1 MDPHIFHNWQTVTDP
16 EVAKVLMQP
25 RAQRVLAPF
34 MAGERSVGEV
44 AAVTETSTQL
54 VGYWVKRFTSLHLLQ
69 FICTRSGRGRPTRC
83 YRATAKG
90 FFIPFEA
97 TSAQT
102 IETLFTDQE
111 RPWTEQLHRDLVRV
125 GASLLG
131 GMHKWGM
138 CVSANKE
145 TSCLRFAPDPHLVDD
160 VEASLLGPD
169 APALWTAWAVLKL
182 DFVDAKAFQREL
194 AALLGRY
201 GGQRGSQDY
210 LVRLALMP
218 TSKQEQ

>member
-1 MDPHIFHNWQTVTDP
+1 MDSRAFHNWQTVTDP
-16 EVAKVLMQP
+16 EVAKALMQP
-25 RAQRVLAPF
+25 HAQRVLAPF
-34 MAGERSVGEV
+34 MAGTRSIRE
-44 AAVTETSTQL
+44 AASVTGISTQL

-69 FICTRSGRGRPTRC
+69 FVCTRSGRGRPARC
-83 YRATAKG
+83 YRATARG
-90 FFIPFEA
+90 FFIPFET
-97 TSAQT
+97 TSENT
-102 IETLFTDQE
+102 IETLFTEQE

-125 GASLLG
+125 GASFLG

-138 CVSANKE
+138 CVSASE
-145 TSCLRFAPDPHLVDD
+145 EVPCLRFAPDPQLVDD
-160 VEASLLGPD
+160 VEASLLSPD

-201 GGQRGSQDY
+201 GDKHGSQDY